1 MAIKGSL
8 REASLTDVLQL
19 LALGQKSGCLTVTD
33 RTNLGYIYFDKGRI
47 IYASLVNRLDR
58 LGDILLKSGRI
69 STEQLQ
75 AGIDLQ
81 SRYRE
86 RRLGEILVT
95 SGAISQGDLEHFVR
109 MQIEEAVYYLFTW
122 TRGTFTFESD
132 VRPAEQEI
140 TVSVN
145 PESLLLEGARRVDEW
160 SLIEKKIPSMDLVFA
175 VHRERLESSDV
186 RLTPEQRHLVPLIDG
201 VRDVTRL
208 VEDSGMVE
216 FDVGKA
222 LYGLITAGFVHR
234 VGRTQA
240 PRPVVAGEARADE
253 HRNLGV
259 AFYRTGMVDE
269 ATRELRRV
277 VELRP
282 TDGPAYFYLGLIA
295 LQQGHWEAGAA
306 YFTRALEYLG
316 PRATV
321 LANLALSLEKAGR
334 FDDAENAYSEAAAL
348 APQDTRVLTG
358 WGIVALHRGDFE
370 VAIGRLDQAR
380 EAAPEGVLSPLWY
393 WARALAAAA
402 LDRLDQAEAL
412 LRRGLEAYVD
422 HPVLSNNLA
431 VVLEM
436 RGDLDRA
443 AEVLQRALSEEQ
455 PLPQVAKN
463 LGDLLYRAARY
474 DDAWDAYQ
482 RAVRL
487 QPTLGDDV
495 YFRLGNIAYKRQERQ
510 LAVEYWNRAL
520 ELNPGHELARTN
532 LETVSAL
539 S

>member
-58 LGDILLKSGRI
+58 LGDLLLKSGRI

-75 AGIDLQ
+75 AGIELQ
-81 SRYRE
+81 SRHRE

-95 SGAISQGDLEHFVR
+95 SGAISQPDLEHFVR

-160 SLIEKKIPSMDLVFA
+160 SLIEKKIPSLDLVFA
-175 VHRERLESSDV
+175 VHHERLESSEV

-222 LYGLITAGFVHR
+222 LYGLITAGFAHR

-240 PRPVVAGEARADE
+240 PRPAVAGEARADE

-282 TDGPAYFYLGLIA
+282 ADGPAYFYLGLIA

-358 WGIVALHRGDFE
+358 WGIVALHRGEFE

-412 LRRGLEAYVD
+412 LRRGLEAHVD

>member
-8 REASLTDVLQL
+8 KEASLADVLQL
-19 LALGQKSGCLTVTD
+19 LALGQKTGCLTVTD
-33 RTNLGYIYFDKGRI
+33 RTNFGYIYFDRGRI
-47 IYASLVNRLDR
+47 VYASLVNRLDR

-69 STEQLQ
+69 STQQLQ
-75 AGIDLQ
+75 DGIELQ
-81 SRYRE
+81 SRHRDQ
-86 RRLGEILVT
+86 RLGEILVRQGT
-95 SGAISQGDLEHFVR
+95 ISEDDLEHFVR
-109 MQIEEAVYYLFTW
+109 MQIEEAVFFLFTW

-132 VRPAEQEI
+132 VRPIEQEF
-140 TVSVN
+140 TVSIN
-145 PESLLLEGARRVDEW
+145 PETLLLEGARRVDEW
-160 SLIEKKIPSMDLVFA
+160 SLIEKKIPSLDLVFA
-175 VHRERLESSDV
+175 LHRDRLEASEV
-186 RLTPEQRHLVPLIDG
+186 RLTPEQQRLVPLLDG
-201 VRDVTRL
+201 SRDVARL
-208 VEDSGMVE
+208 VEDAGLVE

-222 LYGLITAGFVHR
+222 LYGLITAGFAHR

-240 PRPVVAGEARADE
+240 PRPTVAGEARADE

-269 ATRELRRV
+269 ATREFRRV

-282 TDGPAYFYLGLIA
+282 TDGSAYFYLGLIA
-295 LQQGHWEAGAA
+295 LRQGHWEAGAA
-306 YFTRALEYLG
+306 YFSRALEYLG

-334 FDDAENAYSEAAAL
+334 YDEAENAYSEAAAL
-348 APQDTRVLTG
+348 APRDTRILTG
-358 WGIVALHRGDFE
+358 WGIVALHRGEFE

-380 EAAPEGVLSPLWY
+380 ETTAEGPLPPLWF
-393 WARALAAAA
+393 WARSLAAAV
-402 LDRLDQAEAL
+402 LDRLPQAEAL
-412 LRRGLEAYVD
+412 LRKGLEVYED

-436 RGDLDRA
+436 RGDIDRA
-443 AEVLQRALSEEQ
+443 AEVLQQAMSEEQ

-474 DDAWDAYQ
+474 DDAWEAYQ
-482 RAVRL
+482 RAIRL

-495 YFRLGNIAYKRQERQ
+495 YFRLGNIAYKRQDRQ
-510 LAVEYWNRAL
+510 LATEYWHRAL
-520 ELNPGHELARTN
+520 ELNPRHELARTN

>member
-8 REASLTDVLQL
+8 KEASLTDVLQL
-19 LALGQKSGCLTVTD
+19 LALGQKTGCLTVTD

-69 STEQLQ
+69 STQQLRD
-75 AGIDLQ
+75 GIELQ
-81 SRYRE
+81 SRHRE

-95 SGAISQGDLEHFVR
+95 QGAIAQQDLEHFVR

-160 SLIEKKIPSMDLVFA
+160 SLIEKKIPSMDLVFD
-175 VHRERLESSDV
+175 VHRDRLEASDV

-201 VRDVTRL
+201 ARDVTRL

-222 LYGLITAGFVHR
+222 LYGLITAGFAHR

-240 PRPVVAGEARADE
+240 PRPAVAGEARADE

-259 AFYRTGMVDE
+259 AFYRTGMVEE

-282 TDGPAYFYLGLIA
+282 TDGSAFFYLGLIA

-306 YFTRALEYLG
+306 YFTRALEFLG

-321 LANLALSLEKAGR
+321 LANLALSLEKGGR
-334 FDDAENAYSEAAAL
+334 FDEAENAYSEAAAL

-358 WGIVALHRGDFE
+358 WGIVALHRGEFE

-380 EAAPEGVLSPLWY
+380 AVAPDGELSPLWF

-412 LRRGLEAYVD
+412 LRRGLEAYAD

-436 RGDLDRA
+436 RGDVHGA
-443 AEVLQRALSEEQ
+443 SEVLQRAMSEEQ

-482 RAVRL
+482 RAIRL

-495 YFRLGNIAYKRQERQ
+495 YFRLGNIAYKRQDRQ

-539 S
+539 A